1 MELTR
6 ENYFSQEAQMAY
18 MGSSQFKDFLSCEAA
33 ALAKIQGR
41 YKPPASRSMLV
52 GSYVDAWYSGELPD
66 FTERHPDMF
75 KKDRTLKADFLAAN
89 AIIDRMQADQLYS
102 LLMSGEKQVI
112 RTGKIA
118 GVPFK
123 IKIDSLLDAAA
134 CRQIAEEFPGAAPA
148 LGFGD
153 GAIVDQKVMRDLGD
167 VWSDEER
174 RMVPFAQAWGYDIQ
188 GAIYQAVEGHMMPFI
203 LAWGYDIQGAIYQ
216 AVEGHMMPFIL
227 AVGTREEPAD
237 LAALYIPD
245 DALRAKLYEV
255 EDLAPRFQAIK
266 EGREEPRRCE
276 RCPWCRATRTLRTI
290 VDFRELGRQ

>member
-123 IKIDSLLDAAA
+123 IKIDSLLDAAT

-174 RMVPFAQAWGYDIQ
+174 RMVPFAQ
-188 GAIYQAVEGHMMPFI
+188 
-203 LAWGYDIQGAIYQ
+203 AWGYDIQGAIYQ

-290 VDFRELGRQ
+290 VDFREVGRQ

>member
-6 ENYFSQEAQMAY
+6 ENYFSQEAQTAY

-75 KKDRTLKADFLAAN
+75 KKDLSLKADFLAAN

-203 LAWGYDIQGAIYQ
+203 LA
-216 AVEGHMMPFIL
+216 
-227 AVGTREEPAD
+227 VGTREEPAD

>member
-203 LAWGYDIQGAIYQ
+203 LA
-216 AVEGHMMPFIL
+216 
-227 AVGTREEPAD
+227 VGTREEPAD

>member
-203 LAWGYDIQGAIYQ
+203 LAVD
-216 AVEGHMMPFIL
+216 
-227 AVGTREEPAD
+227 TREEPAD

-245 DALRAKLYEV
+245 DALRTKLYEV

>member
-66 FTERHPDMF
+66 FAERHPDMF

-89 AIIDRMQADQLYS
+89 AIIDRMQADRLYS

-112 RTGKIA
+112 RIGEIA

-134 CRQIAEEFPGAAPA
+134 CRQIVEEFPDAALA

-188 GAIYQAVEGHMMPFI
+188 GAIYQAVEGHMMPF
-203 LAWGYDIQGAIYQ
+203 L
-216 AVEGHMMPFIL
+216 L

>member
-188 GAIYQAVEGHMMPFI
+188 GAIYQAVEGHMLPF
-203 LAWGYDIQGAIYQ
+203 L
-216 AVEGHMMPFIL
+216 L

>member
-89 AIIDRMQADQLYS
+89 AIIDRMQADRLYS

-174 RMVPFAQAWGYDIQ
+174 RMVPFVQAWGYDIQ
-188 GAIYQAVEGHMMPFI
+188 GAIYQAVEGHMLPF
-203 LAWGYDIQGAIYQ
+203 L
-216 AVEGHMMPFIL
+216 L

-290 VDFRELGRQ
+290 VDFREVGRQ

>member
-75 KKDRTLKADFLAAN
+75 KRDRTLKADFLAAN

-203 LAWGYDIQGAIYQ
+203 LA
-216 AVEGHMMPFIL
+216 
-227 AVGTREEPAD
+227 VGTREEPAD

>member
-153 GAIVDQKVMRDLGD
+153 GAIVDQKVMLDLGD

-174 RMVPFAQAWGYDIQ
+174 RMVPFAQ
-188 GAIYQAVEGHMMPFI
+188 
-203 LAWGYDIQGAIYQ
+203 AWGYDIQGAIYQ

>member
-123 IKIDSLLDAAA
+123 IKIDSLLDAAV

-203 LAWGYDIQGAIYQ
+203 LA
-216 AVEGHMMPFIL
+216 
-227 AVGTREEPAD
+227 VGTQEEPAD

>member
-75 KKDRTLKADFLAAN
+75 KKDLSLKADFLAAN

-134 CRQIAEEFPGAAPA
+134 CRQIADEFPGAAPA

-174 RMVPFAQAWGYDIQ
+174 RMVPFAQ
-188 GAIYQAVEGHMMPFI
+188 
-203 LAWGYDIQGAIYQ
+203 AWGYDIQGAIYQ

>member
-89 AIIDRMQADQLYS
+89 AIIDRMQADRLYS

-112 RTGKIA
+112 RIGEIA

-134 CRQIAEEFPGAAPA
+134 CRQIVEEFPDAALA

-174 RMVPFAQAWGYDIQ
+174 RMVPFAQAWGY
-188 GAIYQAVEGHMMPFI
+188 G
-203 LAWGYDIQGAIYQ
+203 IQGAIYQ

>member
-188 GAIYQAVEGHMMPFI
+188 GAIYQAVEGHMLPF
-203 LAWGYDIQGAIYQ
+203 L
-216 AVEGHMMPFIL
+216 L

-266 EGREEPRRCE
+266 EGREDPHRCE

>member
-89 AIIDRMQADQLYS
+89 AIIDRMQADRLYS

-112 RTGKIA
+112 RIGEIA

-134 CRQIAEEFPGAAPA
+134 CRQIAEEFPDAALA

-188 GAIYQAVEGHMMPFI
+188 GAIYQAVEGHMLPF
-203 LAWGYDIQGAIYQ
+203 L
-216 AVEGHMMPFIL
+216 L

-245 DALRAKLYEV
+245 DTLRAKLYEA

-290 VDFRELGRQ
+290 VDFREVGRQ

>member
-89 AIIDRMQADQLYS
+89 AIIDRMQADRLYS

-112 RTGKIA
+112 RIGAIA

-134 CRQIAEEFPGAAPA
+134 CRQIVEEFPDAALA

-188 GAIYQAVEGHMMPFI
+188 GAIYQAVEGHMMPF
-203 LAWGYDIQGAIYQ
+203 L
-216 AVEGHMMPFIL
+216 L

>member
-41 YKPPASRSMLV
+41 YKPPASRSMPV

-203 LAWGYDIQGAIYQ
+203 LA
-216 AVEGHMMPFIL
+216 
-227 AVGTREEPAD
+227 VGTREEPAD

>member
-89 AIIDRMQADQLYS
+89 AIIDRMQADRLYS

-203 LAWGYDIQGAIYQ
+203 LA
-216 AVEGHMMPFIL
+216 
-227 AVGTREEPAD
+227 VGTREEPAD

-290 VDFRELGRQ
+290 VDFREVGRQ

>member
-89 AIIDRMQADQLYS
+89 AIIDRMQADRLYG

-188 GAIYQAVEGHMMPFI
+188 GAIYQAVEGHMLPF
-203 LAWGYDIQGAIYQ
+203 L
-216 AVEGHMMPFIL
+216 L

-290 VDFRELGRQ
+290 VDFREMGRQ

>member
-153 GAIVDQKVMRDLGD
+153 GAIVDQKVMRGLGD

-174 RMVPFAQAWGYDIQ
+174 RMVPFAQ
-188 GAIYQAVEGHMMPFI
+188 
-203 LAWGYDIQGAIYQ
+203 AWGYDIQGAIYQ

>member
-89 AIIDRMQADQLYS
+89 AIIDRMQADRLYS

-112 RTGKIA
+112 RIGEIA

-134 CRQIAEEFPGAAPA
+134 CRQIVEELPDAALA

-188 GAIYQAVEGHMMPFI
+188 GAIYQAVEGHMMPF
-203 LAWGYDIQGAIYQ
+203 L
-216 AVEGHMMPFIL
+216 L

>member
-123 IKIDSLLDAAA
+123 IKIDSLLDAAV
-134 CRQIAEEFPGAAPA
+134 CRQIAEEFPGAALA

-188 GAIYQAVEGHMMPFI
+188 GAIYQAVEGHMMPF
-203 LAWGYDIQGAIYQ
+203 L
-216 AVEGHMMPFIL
+216 L

>member
-75 KKDRTLKADFLAAN
+75 KKDRTLKTDFLAAN
-89 AIIDRMQADQLYS
+89 AIIDRMQADRLYS

-112 RTGKIA
+112 RIGEIA

-134 CRQIAEEFPGAAPA
+134 CRQIVEEFPDAALA

-188 GAIYQAVEGHMMPFI
+188 GAIYQAVEGHMMPF
-203 LAWGYDIQGAIYQ
+203 L
-216 AVEGHMMPFIL
+216 L

-266 EGREEPRRCE
+266 EGREEPHRCE

-290 VDFRELGRQ
+290 ADFRELGRQ

>member
-75 KKDRTLKADFLAAN
+75 KRDRTLKADFLAAN
-89 AIIDRMQADQLYS
+89 AIISRMQADQLYS

-203 LAWGYDIQGAIYQ
+203 LA
-216 AVEGHMMPFIL
+216 
-227 AVGTREEPAD
+227 VGTREEPAD

>member
-33 ALAKIQGR
+33 ALAKIRGQ

-203 LAWGYDIQGAIYQ
+203 LA
-216 AVEGHMMPFIL
+216 
-227 AVGTREEPAD
+227 VGTREEPAD

>member
-6 ENYFSQEAQMAY
+6 ENYFSQEAQTAY

-33 ALAKIQGR
+33 ALAKIRGQ

-203 LAWGYDIQGAIYQ
+203 LA
-216 AVEGHMMPFIL
+216 
-227 AVGTREEPAD
+227 VGTREEPAD

-290 VDFRELGRQ
+290 VDFREVGRQ

>member
-6 ENYFSQEAQMAY
+6 ENYFSQEAQTAY

-33 ALAKIQGR
+33 ALAKIRGQ
-41 YKPPASRSMLV
+41 YKPPASRSMLA

-66 FTERHPDMF
+66 FTERHPDTF

-89 AIIDRMQADQLYS
+89 AIIDRMQADRLYS

-134 CRQIAEEFPGAAPA
+134 CRQISEEFPDAAPA
-148 LGFGD
+148 LGFED

-188 GAIYQAVEGHMMPFI
+188 GAIYQAVEGHMLPF
-203 LAWGYDIQGAIYQ
+203 L
-216 AVEGHMMPFIL
+216 L

-290 VDFRELGRQ
+290 VDFREVGRQ

>member
-89 AIIDRMQADQLYS
+89 AIIDRMQTDQLYS

-203 LAWGYDIQGAIYQ
+203 LA
-216 AVEGHMMPFIL
+216 
-227 AVGTREEPAD
+227 VGTREEPAD

-255 EDLAPRFQAIK
+255 EDLSPRFQAIK

>member
-102 LLMSGEKQVI
+102 LLMSGEKQAI

-174 RMVPFAQAWGYDIQ
+174 RMVPFAQ
-188 GAIYQAVEGHMMPFI
+188 
-203 LAWGYDIQGAIYQ
+203 AWGYDIQGAIYQ

>member
-1 MELTR
+1 MILTQ
-6 ENYFSQEAQMAY
+6 ENYYSTEANMAY
-18 MGSSQFKDFLSCEAA
+18 MSASQYKAFCQCEAA
-33 ALAKIQGR
+33 ALAELQGEWVQ
-41 YKPPASRSMLV
+41 PSTQALLV
-52 GSYVDAWYSGELPD
+52 GGYIDAWFAGELPVYQAQ
-66 FTERHPDMF
+66 HPELF
-75 KKDRTLKADFLAAN
+75 KRDGTLKAEYLKAQDVIA
-89 AIIDRMQADQLYS
+89 RMESDELYS
-102 LLMSGEKQVI
+102 MLMSGQKQVV
-112 RTGKIA
+112 RTGLIA

-123 IKIDSLLDAAA
+123 VKIDSLLDAAA

-174 RMVPFAQAWGYDIQ
+174 RMVPFAQ
-188 GAIYQAVEGHMMPFI
+188 
-203 LAWGYDIQGAIYQ
+203 AWGYDIQGAIYQ

>member
-102 LLMSGEKQVI
+102 LLMSGKKQVI

-203 LAWGYDIQGAIYQ
+203 LA
-216 AVEGHMMPFIL
+216 
-227 AVGTREEPAD
+227 VGTREEPAD

-290 VDFRELGRQ
+290 ADFRELGRQ

>member
-75 KKDRTLKADFLAAN
+75 KKDRTLKADFLVAN
-89 AIIDRMQADQLYS
+89 AIIDRMQADRLYS

-112 RTGKIA
+112 RIGEIA

-134 CRQIAEEFPGAAPA
+134 CRQIVEEFPDAALA

-188 GAIYQAVEGHMMPFI
+188 GAIYQAVEGHMMPF
-203 LAWGYDIQGAIYQ
+203 L
-216 AVEGHMMPFIL
+216 L

-266 EGREEPRRCE
+266 EGREEPHRCE

-290 VDFRELGRQ
+290 ADFRELGRQ

>member
-89 AIIDRMQADQLYS
+89 AIIERMQADRLDS

-112 RTGKIA
+112 RIGEIA

-123 IKIDSLLDAAA
+123 IKSDSLLDAAA
-134 CRQIAEEFPGAAPA
+134 CRQIVEAFPDAALA

-188 GAIYQAVEGHMMPFI
+188 GAIYQAVEGHMMPF
-203 LAWGYDIQGAIYQ
+203 L
-216 AVEGHMMPFIL
+216 L

>member
-75 KKDRTLKADFLAAN
+75 KKDLSLKADFLAAN

-134 CRQIAEEFPGAAPA
+134 CRQIVEEFPDAALA

-188 GAIYQAVEGHMMPFI
+188 GAIYQAVEGHMMPF
-203 LAWGYDIQGAIYQ
+203 L
-216 AVEGHMMPFIL
+216 L

>member
-89 AIIDRMQADQLYS
+89 AIIDRMQADRLYS
-102 LLMSGEKQVI
+102 LLMSGEKQVSRI
-112 RTGKIA
+112 GEIA

-134 CRQIAEEFPGAAPA
+134 CRQIVEEFPDAALA

-188 GAIYQAVEGHMMPFI
+188 GAIYQAVEGHMMPF
-203 LAWGYDIQGAIYQ
+203 L
-216 AVEGHMMPFIL
+216 L